1 MTTLIL
7 LAGGIGKRA
16 NLGLPK
22 QYFKIEEK
30 MIIEYT
36 LENVSNVKAIDKII
50 LVSNPEFMKT
60 GEELMESFSKISSI
74 AEGGKT
80 RNESIYNGFL
90 KVPENETKVL
100 VHDAVRPFT
109 PRWVFEKIVE
119 MLDEKG
125 VVTTVNPITGNL
137 IEVQEGKALKIHDRS
152 KYAMGEAP
160 TGYQYSALKETLE
173 KAVKKNYLNKIPHDI
188 LLAMKAGFEVD
199 ILYCNCFNL
208 KITFRED
215 IKIAKALIKILEEG
229 I

>member
-50 LVSNPEFMKT
+50 LVSNPEFMET
-60 GEELMESFSKISSI
+60 GKELMESFSKISSI

-119 MLDEKG
+119 MLDEKS

-152 KYAMGEAP
+152 KYAIGEAP
-160 TGYQYSALKETLE
+160 TGYQYAVLKETLE
-173 KAVKKNYLNKIPHDI
+173 KAVENHYLNEIPHDI
-188 LLAMKAGFEVD
+188 LLAIKAGFEVD

-208 KITFRED
+208 KITFKED
-215 IKIAKALIKILEEG
+215 IKIARGLIRILEEG